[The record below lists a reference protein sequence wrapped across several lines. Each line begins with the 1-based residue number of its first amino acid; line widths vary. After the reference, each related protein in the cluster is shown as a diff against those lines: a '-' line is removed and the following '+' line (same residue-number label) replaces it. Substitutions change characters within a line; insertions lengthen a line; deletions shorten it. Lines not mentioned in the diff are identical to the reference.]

1 MPKSSPHPHQVELE
15 TEVGQI
21 VNKRSAPD
29 VQVKG
34 NQQQNVWL
42 TCLFKQA
49 FRQRHSQKRA
59 GINWQVQ
66 TP

>member
-49 FRQRHSQKRA
+49 FTKAAQQETHM
-59 GINWQVQ
+59 
-66 TP
+66 